1 MIKSKEIMH
10 SYHHQIWERKSKPN
24 FQVNLINT
32 SPSCYVWV
40 SSFKG
45 TKEIGLLP
53 VRYIPITIELS
64 SARCVLA
71 AIGLSSI
78 CCEVGVHRP
87 PVVSFHSMLAGMKLS
102 SFQTSLLLGDPTCY
116 DAFRHD
122 FHASRIFEVP
132 TLLMVECCPLWGCSW
147 AGSLARADVPDT
159 CWHVLAIFQKIWL
172 QTFDC
177 DVNCLRIT

>member
-40 SSFKG
+40 SSFRG

-71 AIGLSSI
+71 AIGLLSVRR
-78 CCEVGVHRP
+78 EVGTHYLLVAF
-87 PVVSFHSMLAGMKLS
+87 SFSTLASAKLPS
-102 SFQTSLLLGDPTCY
+102 CWTNWFLRVPTSCDVCG
-116 DAFRHD
+116 HG
-122 FHASRIFEVP
+122 FHTSRIFDIP
-132 TLLMVECCPLWGCSW
+132 SLLM
-147 AGSLARADVPDT
+147 AGYCGV
-159 CWHVLAIFQKIWL
+159 VLKI
-172 QTFDC
+172 
-177 DVNCLRIT
+177 VH